1 MYFELSL
8 VQIKLLTHPLSR
20 LNPTLL
26 PSPPK
31 NNFLTSALPRHARR
45 YEAKGGVLKIY
56 FKYQRFKVM
65 TIILAYLQLL
75 VDPRKLLVVSSRIE
89 CGKRSFYLI
98 KVGHEVLIK
107 ARCVIGTRI

>member
-8 VQIKLLTHPLSR
+8 AQIKLLTHPLSR

-45 YEAKGGVLKIY
+45 YEAKGDVLKIY
-56 FKYQRFKVM
+56 FKYQRYKVI
-65 TIILAYLQLL
+65 TNILAYLRLL
-75 VDPRKLLVVSSRIE
+75 VDPRKLVVRSRIE
-89 CGKRSFYLI
+89 CGRRSFYLI
-98 KVGHEVLIK
+98 KVEHEVLIK
-107 ARCVIGTRI
+107 ARCVIGMRI

>member
-8 VQIKLLTHPLSR
+8 AQIKLLTHPLSR

-45 YEAKGGVLKIY
+45 YEAKGDVLKIY
-56 FKYQRFKVM
+56 FKYQRFKVI
-65 TIILAYLQLL
+65 TNILAYLRLL
-75 VDPRKLLVVSSRIE
+75 VDPRKLVVRSGIE
-89 CGKRSFYLI
+89 CGRRSFYLI

-107 ARCVIGTRI
+107 ARCVIGMRI